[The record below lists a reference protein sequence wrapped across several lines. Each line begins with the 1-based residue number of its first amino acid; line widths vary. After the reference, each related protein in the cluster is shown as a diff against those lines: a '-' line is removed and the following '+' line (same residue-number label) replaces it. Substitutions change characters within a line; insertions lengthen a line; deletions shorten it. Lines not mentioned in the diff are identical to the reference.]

1 MINSV
6 RGDIL
11 VDSGSPVT
19 LISYE
24 YFESLG
30 DRKPGLRSVETTLTS
45 AGGNSLEVI
54 GKSEFRIKLGK
65 HTYNHEILVVKL
77 GSDRLRGILGM
88 DFLSQKSAVLFSKSR
103 KLKIGK
109 DSVRPNPDKSRVYS
123 CARIRVAEPVSIPPN
138 SEMFIL
144 GYIDGEYR
152 DDKGLLET
160 SKVVKNKELLMCKSI
175 VKPQNKTVFVSVAN
189 VNNRLIK
196 LDRDTIIASLQ
207 SFDSSVPFEYN
218 VPDTKDSHSELPG
231 HLLDMLDKS
240 SEKLTDV
247 QKAAVFGLVS
257 EFRDNFVGPG
267 EQLGRTN
274 LVEHQVDT
282 GNSEPFKP
290 PLRRVPIMQ
299 REILEREIENML
311 QNDIIE
317 PSDSPYASPVCLVKK
332 KDGSVRFCIDYRR
345 LNSQTKKDAFPLLR
359 IDESLES
366 LTGARWFST

>member
-6 RGDIL
+6 RGDFL

-30 DRKPGLRSVETTLTS
+30 DRKPDLRSVESTLTS

-109 DSVRPNPDKSRVYS
+109 NSVRLNPDKSRVYS
-123 CARIRVAEPVSIPPN
+123 CARIRVAEPVPIPPN

-144 GYIDGEYR
+144 GYIDGEHR
-152 DDKGLLET
+152 DDKGLLEP

-189 VNNRLIK
+189 VNNRPIK

-207 SFDSSVPFEYN
+207 
-218 VPDTKDSHSELPG
+218 
-231 HLLDMLDKS
+231 
-240 SEKLTDV
+240 
-247 QKAAVFGLVS
+247 
-257 EFRDNFVGPG
+257 
-267 EQLGRTN
+267 
-274 LVEHQVDT
+274 
-282 GNSEPFKP
+282 
-290 PLRRVPIMQ
+290 
-299 REILEREIENML
+299 
-311 QNDIIE
+311 
-317 PSDSPYASPVCLVKK
+317 
-332 KDGSVRFCIDYRR
+332 
-345 LNSQTKKDAFPLLR
+345 
-359 IDESLES
+359 
-366 LTGARWFST
+366 